1 MDARADIRDL
11 ITAARRGAPEAIG
24 QIFEAARGHLLHMAA
39 RELPEELRAKIGPSD
54 LVQETAVDMHR
65 DFVQFTGTTAEECF
79 AWLREILKH
88 NVVDAVRHYR
98 ESLKRDV
105 TREVSLSSAP
115 AREGTALIERAH
127 PPDGSAIR
135 REEAAALND
144 VLMRLP
150 EDYRRVLQLRYWG
163 GMSFVDI
170 APLFERSPD
179 AVRKLWYRAVE
190 RLQCELAAANG
201 QPVATHP
208 PMMPL
213 P

>member
-11 ITAARRGAPEAIG
+11 INAARSGAPEAIG
-24 QIFEAARGHLLHMAA
+24 QIFEAARGHLLQLAA
-39 RELPEELRAKIGPSD
+39 RELPAELRAKVGPSD

-65 DFVQFTGTTAEECF
+65 DFSQFTGTTAEECF
-79 AWLREILKH
+79 AWLREILRH

-115 AREGTALIERAH
+115 ARDGTALVERAR

-135 REEAAALND
+135 REEAAVLHD
-144 VLMRLP
+144 LLMRLP
-150 EDYRRVLQLRYWG
+150 EEYRRVLQLRYWK

-170 APLFERSPD
+170 APLLDRSPD

-190 RLQCELAAANG
+190 RLQWELAATNG
-201 QPVATHP
+201 QSLAMQPPV
-208 PMMPL
+208 MPRH
-213 P
+213 